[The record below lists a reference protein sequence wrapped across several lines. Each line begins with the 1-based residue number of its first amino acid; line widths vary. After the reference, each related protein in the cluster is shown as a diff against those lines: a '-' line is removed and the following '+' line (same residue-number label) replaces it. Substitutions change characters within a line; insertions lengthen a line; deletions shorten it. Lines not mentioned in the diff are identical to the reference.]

1 MGTTDQKLQ
10 AIKNSK
16 EYIRQAIN
24 EKGVAL
30 DSSAPLST
38 YANAIKQISTGG
50 GTYDPDIATE
60 YRNHNRDG
68 AWPAMQLPS
77 EMAYTSDKV
86 VILLDLNCPS
96 RYVDLD
102 FGASTIDQMTVQ
114 VSRFNNTTMVN
125 TESIPLTTG
134 KFQKYFSPTPNQNT
148 NYLLIDIE
156 GARGAIKTL
165 KIGGSATS
173 VLAKSPD
180 AGILE
185 ISGNCQ
191 ATRIEMN
198 LQSSFMKT
206 MSMQY
211 FSFYGVACGTT
222 NSLFFNNQQYSN
234 PFPSDLQAI
243 PEMSFSQSSASL
255 ELMFANSTNLRCVDE
270 MFVDGI
276 NVSNMDATFYNCYS
290 LTYLGEITTFTSNFP
305 TTGTFGWAFR
315 NCSSL
320 NYLPVYRIPEGNYT
334 YGCNYMYSGCSSI
347 KNVDAIY
354 SDLDGNGF
362 KNVKGEYIFEN
373 CGITYIPSTYIEGSD
388 QTFTSMFSGCPIVV
402 FEGSLNGTKN
412 IPNNE
417 AFASCQ
423 AIYLTN
429 ITRSLD
435 IRNNI
440 AGQYNL
446 YTRAFLLEIFN
457 NGLQTVTTPQTLT
470 VGAAALALLSDTDKA
485 IATDKGWTLA

>member
-1 MGTTDQKLQ
+1 MGTTAQKLQ

-30 DSSAPLST
+30 TAAAPLST
-38 YANAIKQISTGG
+38 YADAIKKISTGG
-50 GTYDPDIATE
+50 EYDPDIATE
-60 YRNHNRDG
+60 YRNHNRNG

-77 EMAYTSDKV
+77 EMGESSDKI

-102 FGASTIDQMTVQ
+102 FGASSIDQMVVQ
-114 VSRFNNTTMVN
+114 VSRFNDTTMVN
-125 TESIPLTTG
+125 TESISLTSE

-148 NYLLIDIE
+148 NYLVIDIE
-156 GARGAIKTL
+156 GARGAITTL
-165 KIGGSATS
+165 KIGGIATS

-198 LQSSFMKT
+198 TQSSFMRT
-206 MSMQY
+206 TSMQY
-211 FSFYGVACGTT
+211 FSFYGVACGTA
-222 NSLFFNNQQYSN
+222 NSLFFNYQQYSN

-243 PEMSFSQSSASL
+243 PEMSFAQANVSL
-255 ELMFANSTNLRCVDE
+255 ELMFANCTNLRCVDE
-270 MFVDGI
+270 MFVDGK
-276 NVSNMDATFYNCYS
+276 NVSNMDAAFYNCYS
-290 LTYLGEITTFTSNFP
+290 LTYLGEINTFTSNFP

-320 NYLPVYRIPEGNYT
+320 YYLPVYRIPEGNYT

-362 KNVKGEYIFEN
+362 KNVKGEYIFEK
-373 CGITYIPSTYIEGSD
+373 CGITYTPNTYIEGSN
-388 QTFTSMFSGCPIVV
+388 QSVSSMFSGCPITV
-402 FEGSLNGTKN
+402 FEGSLNGTKE
-412 IPNNE
+412 ILNNE
-417 AFASCQ
+417 AFTSCQ
-423 AIYLTN
+423 AIYLSN

-435 IRNNI
+435 IRNNM

-446 YTRAFLLEIFN
+446 YTRPFLLEIFN

-470 VGAAALALLSDTDKA
+470 VGAAALALLSDSDKA

>member
-1 MGTTDQKLQ
+1 MGTTAQKLQ

-30 DSSAPLST
+30 TAAAPLST
-38 YANAIKQISTGG
+38 YADAIKRISTGG
-50 GTYDPDIATE
+50 EYDPDIATE
-60 YRNHNRDG
+60 YRNHNRNG
-68 AWPAMQLPS
+68 AYPTMPLPS
-77 EMAYTSDKV
+77 EMGDASDRV
-86 VILLDLNCPS
+86 IILLDLNCPS

-102 FGASTIDQMTVQ
+102 FGASSIDQMVVQ
-114 VSRFNNTTMVN
+114 VSRFNDTTMVN
-125 TESIPLTTG
+125 TKSISLTSE

-156 GARGAIKTL
+156 GARGAITTL
-165 KIGGSATS
+165 KIGGIATS

-198 LQSSFMKT
+198 TQSSFMRT

-211 FSFYGVACGTT
+211 FSFYGVACGTA
-222 NSLFFNNQQYSN
+222 NSLFFNYQQYSN

-243 PEMSFSQSSASL
+243 PEMSFAQANVSL
-255 ELMFANSTNLRCVDE
+255 ELMFANCTNLRCVDE
-270 MFVDGI
+270 MFVDGK
-276 NVSNMDATFYNCYS
+276 NVSNMDAAFYNCYS
-290 LTYLGEITTFTSNFP
+290 LTYLGEINTFTSNFP

-320 NYLPVYRIPEGNYT
+320 NYLPIYRIPEGNYT

-362 KNVKGEYIFEN
+362 KNVKGNYIFEK
-373 CGITYIPSTYIEGSD
+373 CGITYTPSTYIEGSN
-388 QTFTSMFSGCPIVV
+388 QNVSSMFSGCPIVI
-402 FEGSLNGTKN
+402 FEGSLNGTTE
-412 IPNNE
+412 ILNNE

-423 AIYLTN
+423 AIYLSN

-435 IRNNI
+435 IRNNL

-457 NGLQTVTTPQTLT
+457 NGLQTVTTQQTLK
-470 VGAAALALLSDTDKA
+470 VGAAALALLSDQDKA

>member
-1 MGTTDQKLQ
+1 MGTTAQKLQ

-30 DSSAPLST
+30 TAAAPLST
-38 YANAIKQISTGG
+38 YADAIKQISTGG
-50 GTYDPDIATE
+50 EYDPDIATE
-60 YRNHNRDG
+60 YRNHNRNG

-77 EMAYTSDKV
+77 EMGESSDKI

-102 FGASTIDQMTVQ
+102 FGASDTSQMTVQ
-114 VSRFNNTTMVN
+114 VSRYNNTTMVN
-125 TESIPLTTG
+125 TESITLTSA
-134 KFQKYFSPTPNQNT
+134 KLQKYFSPTPNQNT
-148 NYLLIDIE
+148 NYLVIDIE
-156 GARGAIKTL
+156 GSRGSITTL
-165 KIGGSATS
+165 KIGGTATS
-173 VLAKSPD
+173 VLAKVPD

-198 LQSSFMKT
+198 LQSSFMRT

-211 FSFYGVACGTT
+211 FSFYGVACGTA
-222 NSLFFNNQQYSN
+222 NSLFFNYQQYSN

-243 PEMSFSQSSASL
+243 PEMRFAQSAVSL
-255 ELMFANSTNLRCVDE
+255 ELMFANCTNLRCVDE

-276 NVSNMDATFYNCYS
+276 NVSNMDAAFYNCYS
-290 LTYLGEITTFTSNFP
+290 LTYIGEILTFTSNFP
-305 TTGTFGWAFR
+305 TTGTFGWAYR
-315 NCSSL
+315 NCKSL
-320 NYLPVYRIPEGNYT
+320 NYLPTYIIPEGNYT

-347 KNVDAIY
+347 KNVDDIY
-354 SDLDGNGF
+354 TNLDGNGF
-362 KNVKGEYIFEN
+362 KNVKGDYIFEN
-373 CGITYIPSTYIEGSD
+373 CGITYTPSTYIEGSN
-388 QTFTSMFSGCPIVV
+388 QNVSSMFSGCPIVT
-402 FEGSLNGTKN
+402 FEGSLNGTTN
-412 IPNNE
+412 ILNNE

-423 AIYLTN
+423 AIYLSN

-435 IRNNI
+435 IRNNL

-470 VGAAALALLSDTDKA
+470 VGAAALALLSDQDKA

>member
-1 MGTTDQKLQ
+1 MGTTAQKLQ

-30 DSSAPLST
+30 TAAAPLST
-38 YANAIKQISTGG
+38 YADAIKKISTGG
-50 GTYDPDIATE
+50 EYDPDIATE
-60 YRNHNRDG
+60 YRNHNRNG

-77 EMAYTSDKV
+77 EMGESSDKI

-102 FGASTIDQMTVQ
+102 FGASFIDQMVVQ
-114 VSRFNNTTMVN
+114 VSRFNDTTMVN
-125 TESIPLTTG
+125 TESISLTSE

-148 NYLLIDIE
+148 NYLVIDIE
-156 GARGAIKTL
+156 GARGAITTL
-165 KIGGSATS
+165 KIGGIATS

-198 LQSSFMKT
+198 TQSSFMRT

-211 FSFYGVACGTT
+211 FSFYGVACGTA
-222 NSLFFNNQQYSN
+222 NSLFFNYQQYSN

-243 PEMSFSQSSASL
+243 PEMSFAQANVSL
-255 ELMFANSTNLRCVDE
+255 ELMFANCTNLRCVDE
-270 MFVDGI
+270 MFVDGK
-276 NVSNMDATFYNCYS
+276 NVSNMDAAFYNCYS
-290 LTYLGEITTFTSNFP
+290 LTYLGEINTFTSNFP

-320 NYLPVYRIPEGNYT
+320 NYLPIYRIPEGNYT

-362 KNVKGEYIFEN
+362 KNVKGNYIFEK
-373 CGITYIPSTYIEGSD
+373 CGITYTPSTYIEGSN
-388 QTFTSMFSGCPIVV
+388 QNVSSMFSGCPIVI
-402 FEGSLNGTKN
+402 FEGSLNGTTE
-412 IPNNE
+412 ILNNE

-423 AIYLTN
+423 AIYLSN

-435 IRNNI
+435 IRNNL

-457 NGLQTVTTPQTLT
+457 NGLQTVTTQQTLT
-470 VGAAALALLSDTDKA
+470 VGAAALALLSDSDKA

>member
-1 MGTTDQKLQ
+1 MGTTAQKLQ

-30 DSSAPLST
+30 TAAAPLST
-38 YANAIKQISTGG
+38 YADAIKRISTGG
-50 GTYDPDIATE
+50 EYDPDIATE
-60 YRNHNRDG
+60 YRTHNRNG
-68 AWPAMQLPS
+68 AWPTMPLPS
-77 EMAYTSDKV
+77 EMADASDRIL
-86 VILLDLNCPS
+86 ILLDLNCPS

-102 FGASTIDQMTVQ
+102 FGASNVSQMVIQ
-114 VSRFNNTTMVN
+114 VSRYNDTTMVN
-125 TESIPLTTG
+125 TESISLTTSQ
-134 KFQKYFSPTPNQNT
+134 FQRYFSPTPNQNT

-156 GARGAIKTL
+156 AARGAISTL
-165 KIGGSATS
+165 KIGGVATS
-173 VLAKSPD
+173 ILAKSPD

-191 ATRIEMN
+191 ATAISMN
-198 LQSSFMKT
+198 SQSSFMKT
-206 MSMQY
+206 ISMQY
-211 FSFYGVACGTT
+211 FSFYGIACGTANT
-222 NSLFFNNQQYSN
+222 LFFNNQQYSS

-243 PEMSFSQSSASL
+243 PQMSFAQANVSL

-276 NVSNMDATFYNCYS
+276 NVSNMDSTFYNCYS

-362 KNVKGEYIFEN
+362 KNVKGEYIFEK
-373 CGITYIPSTYIEGSD
+373 CGITYTPSTYIEGSD
-388 QTFTSMFSGCPIVV
+388 QSISSMFSGCPITV
-402 FEGSLNGTKN
+402 FEGSLNGTKE
-412 IPNNE
+412 ILNNE
-417 AFASCQ
+417 AFTSCQ
-423 AIYLTN
+423 AIYLSN

-435 IRNNI
+435 IRNSM

>member
-1 MGTTDQKLQ
+1 MGTTAQKLQ

-30 DSSAPLST
+30 TAAAPLST
-38 YANAIKQISTGG
+38 YADAIKKISTGG
-50 GTYDPDIATE
+50 EYDPDIATE
-60 YRNHNRDG
+60 YRNHNRNG

-77 EMAYTSDKV
+77 EMGESSDKI

-102 FGASTIDQMTVQ
+102 FGSSSIDQMVVQ
-114 VSRFNNTTMVN
+114 VSRYNDTIMVN
-125 TESIPLTTG
+125 TESVSLTSA

-148 NYLLIDIE
+148 NYLVIDIE
-156 GARGAIKTL
+156 GARGAITTL
-165 KIGGSATS
+165 KIGGIATS
-173 VLAKSPD
+173 VLAKAPD

-198 LQSSFMKT
+198 IQSSFMRT

-211 FSFYGVACGTT
+211 FSFYGVACGTA
-222 NSLFFNNQQYSN
+222 NSLFFNYQQYSN

-243 PEMSFSQSSASL
+243 PEMSFAQANVSL
-255 ELMFANSTNLRCVDE
+255 ELMFANCTNLRCVDE
-270 MFVDGI
+270 MFVDGR
-276 NVSNMDATFYNCYS
+276 NVSNMDAAFYNCYS
-290 LTYLGEITTFTSNFP
+290 LTYLGGITTFTSNFP

-362 KNVKGEYIFEN
+362 KNVKGEYIFEK
-373 CGITYIPSTYIEGSD
+373 CGITYTPSTYIEGSN
-388 QTFTSMFSGCPIVV
+388 QNVSSMFSGCPIVT
-402 FEGSLNGTKN
+402 FEGSLNGTTD
-412 IPNNE
+412 ILNNE

-423 AIYLTN
+423 SIYLKN

-457 NGLQTVTTPQTLT
+457 NGLQTVTTATTLK
-470 VGAAALALLSDTDKA
+470 VGAAALALLSDQDKA